1 MMNCKYFYLFVFR
14 LDLAR
19 RLSKD
24 VFRSKSSN
32 NLNIRRFSTDIN
44 MAAGRFLD
52 CHNSQ
57 AIGRRLSRDTNPSPP
72 DINSRRASHF
82 SDYRKL
88 SSQFLAPSSDIECS
102 SDISTPKSS
111 KLCIPVSITLFFIPF
126 LSLF

>member
-1 MMNCKYFYLFVFR
+1 
-14 LDLAR
+14 
-19 RLSKD
+19 
-24 VFRSKSSN
+24 
-32 NLNIRRFSTDIN
+32 

-52 CHNSQ
+52 CHSSQ

-88 SSQFLAPSSDIECS
+88 SSQFLTPSSDIECS

-111 KLCIPVSITLFFIPF
+111 KLCIPVNIILFVILACEFILILKISKKLTTVNRRF
-126 LSLF
+126 CCK